1 MPKQFQ
7 VVVSAEARSNLEAA
21 CAWIEE
27 ADASAAVRWYEGMLE
42 ALGSLATLPT
52 RCPVAPESR
61 MGFVDGE
68 MRQLLYGRHYW
79 KYRILFTIA
88 GDQVLIAHIRHGAR
102 LYLGEPSPE
111 EAE

>member
-1 MPKQFQ
+1 
-7 VVVSAEARSNLEAA
+7 
-21 CAWIEE
+21 
-27 ADASAAVRWYEGMLE
+27 
-42 ALGSLATLPT
+42 
-52 RCPVAPESR
+52 